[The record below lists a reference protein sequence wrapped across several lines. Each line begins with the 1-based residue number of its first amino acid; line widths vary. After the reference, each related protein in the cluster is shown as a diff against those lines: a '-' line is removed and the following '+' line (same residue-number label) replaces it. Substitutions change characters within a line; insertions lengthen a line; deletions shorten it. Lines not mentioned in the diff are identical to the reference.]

1 MSYRIFSVGQVIK
14 TLSSPQFSSFTAGR
28 GTISILGE
36 TGATGIFGINSTFSI
51 AGSPTEATLATEPD
65 RVPFAV
71 RPLPIADGERADAA
85 GALGGGPALPRA
97 PVPGMPKDAARRGG
111 ATLALAPEEAAGSRT
126 GAGVWPRGFCGG

>member
-1 MSYRIFSVGQVIK
+1 
-14 TLSSPQFSSFTAGR
+14 
-28 GTISILGE
+28 
-36 TGATGIFGINSTFSI
+36 
-51 AGSPTEATLATEPD
+51 LATEPD

-111 ATLALAPEEAAGSRT
+111 ATLTLAPEEAA
-126 GAGVWPRGFCGG
+126 